1 MTFFEYLKEIL
12 NYPISGSVFDGFFK
26 AIGNIFDT
34 LKEAVYHTR
43 NQFIAYISNN
53 IERFADERG
62 VQRFPFE
69 TTENYHKRIL
79 YAFSFTKNASNHSQF
94 ESLLKMLTK
103 KPFIIKQIT
112 KWRLGMSKLSINTYL
127 NPENRCIVEFLE
139 KLTEQEKQY
148 IFSVLRFYLPA
159 HIEIYLL
166 EPQEEVIRWKLNY
179 SLLSKNTILK
189 ED

>member
-1 MTFFEYLKEIL
+1 VTFFEYLKEIL
-12 NYPISGSVFDGFFK
+12 KYPISGAVFDGFFK
-26 AIGNIFDT
+26 AIGKIFDA
-34 LKEAVYHTR
+34 LKEAVYYTR

-53 IERFADERG
+53 IERFAEERG
-62 VQRFPFE
+62 LQRFSFE
-69 TTENYHKRIL
+69 TTENYYKRIL
-79 YAFSFTKNASNHSQF
+79 YAFSFTKNASNHSQL

-103 KPFIIKQIT
+103 KPFIIKQTT
-112 KWRLGMSKLSINTYL
+112 KWRLGMSKLSVNTYL
-127 NPENRCIVEFLE
+127 NPENRCIVEFFE
-139 KLTEQEKQY
+139 KLTEQERQY

-166 EPQEEVIRWKLNY
+166 EPQEEVTRWKLNY